1 MKFDLIVVSSGFS
14 NVPDGAFI
22 LPPDGDGTYDVG
34 DHVSYSVS
42 VEAPE
47 GFEVAQTIYGEWK
60 LWSPDGSAVDIFVQD
75 RKHGQEIGIVYEAGG
90 SFVTKYARIV
100 DGSASFIGL
109 EE

>member
-47 GFEVAQTIYGEWK
+47 GFEVAQTIYGAEYPTINA
-60 LWSPDGSAVDIFVQD
+60 L
-75 RKHGQEIGIVYEAGG
+75 
-90 SFVTKYARIV
+90 RIRR
-100 DGSASFIGL
+100 GK
-109 EE
+109 E

>member
-47 GFEVAQTIYGEWK
+47 GFEVA
-60 LWSPDGSAVDIFVQD
+60 
-75 RKHGQEIGIVYEAGG
+75 
-90 SFVTKYARIV
+90 
-100 DGSASFIGL
+100 
-109 EE
+109 